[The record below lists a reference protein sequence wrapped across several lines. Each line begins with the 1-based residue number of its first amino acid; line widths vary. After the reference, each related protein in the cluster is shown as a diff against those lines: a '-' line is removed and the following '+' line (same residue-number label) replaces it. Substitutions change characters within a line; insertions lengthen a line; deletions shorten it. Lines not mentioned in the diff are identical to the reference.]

1 MIWRT
6 LLDELVT
13 AGHLTPAATEAAAG
27 ALRDPTRN
35 PPPVPWMVRV
45 MVGIGAWIAG
55 CFGLGSVLM
64 CLGLLIDSPSSF
76 LVTTAGLLLLA
87 TSVAVRL
94 ATPRLFLG
102 QLALSVGA
110 AGQLL
115 IGGGL
120 VDSALSIGGH
130 ALVWVVLSTAL
141 VLIHPDPVQRFVS
154 TVVGISSLGVV
165 FQQALP
171 IAAGELTLAVTCALL
186 LAVTFAPEARL
197 PARVSA
203 MRAPLRLGLVVSLL
217 LTTLGGEAAAVLGEL
232 YDSAIPRF
240 SLAPLVLGVA
250 LLVAIWRVL
259 AAYGRGLASEPGAL
273 AIVTTVLLG
282 ALGQGRPGLLGALLA
297 LLVSFVAR
305 DKVAVGL
312 STAFLVGFGVHFYY
326 DLDLSLWT
334 KSGVL
339 VGSGVV
345 LLAVRAW
352 LHHRR
357 FLTEGA

>member
-1 MIWRT
+1 
-6 LLDELVT
+6 
-13 AGHLTPAATEAAAG
+13 
-27 ALRDPTRN
+27 
-35 PPPVPWMVRV
+35 
-45 MVGIGAWIAG
+45 
-55 CFGLGSVLM
+55 
-64 CLGLLIDSPSSF
+64 
-76 LVTTAGLLLLA
+76 
-87 TSVAVRL
+87 
-94 ATPRLFLG
+94 
-102 QLALSVGA
+102 
-110 AGQLL
+110 
-115 IGGGL
+115 
-120 VDSALSIGGH
+120 
-130 ALVWVVLSTAL
+130 
-141 VLIHPDPVQRFVS
+141 
-154 TVVGISSLGVV
+154 
-165 FQQALP
+165 
-171 IAAGELTLAVTCALL
+171 
-186 LAVTFAPEARL
+186 
-197 PARVSA
+197 
-203 MRAPLRLGLVVSLL
+203 
-217 LTTLGGEAAAVLGEL
+217 
-232 YDSAIPRF
+232 
-240 SLAPLVLGVA
+240 VLGVA

-305 DKVAVGL
+305 DKVAIGL